1 MVATPIL
8 PSAFQQLSAQA
19 RELHL
24 LLPSEATLQAKPLDA
39 SRHPIVGMCRELA
52 VLMSE
57 DRKAV
62 SVSRCDHDAAD
73 YYVGDVDVRHWLA
86 IYNLPHLPLQE
97 WLCFFTDAQLEELKD
112 ALREALEIIG
122 HEYCPG
128 DSMSHAVINTVWANS
143 YGHFSSLT
151 ALGAHLLWRCENAG
165 GSLPY
170 PLLLREDPDTPYEK
184 AVGDVASSGLAGLI
198 AGL

>member
-1 MVATPIL
+1 MVATQIR
-8 PSAFQQLSAQA
+8 PSAIQPLSAQG

-24 LLPSEATLQAKPLDA
+24 LLPSEETLQTKTLDA
-39 SRHPIVGMCRELA
+39 SCHPIAAMSLELA

-57 DRKAV
+57 DRQAI

-86 IYNLPHLPLQE
+86 IYNLPHLPPQE
-97 WLCFFTDAQLEELKD
+97 WLSFFTDAQLEELKD
-112 ALREALEIIG
+112 SLREALEIIA

-143 YGHFSSLT
+143 YGLFSSLT
-151 ALGAHLLWRCENAG
+151 ALGAHLLWRCENAE
-165 GSLPY
+165 GSLRY
-170 PLLLREDPDTPYEK
+170 PLLLREDRDTPYEQ
-184 AVGDVASSGLAGLI
+184 AVGDLASSGLAGLI